1 MDEVVGLLYEISKNA
16 PALLGLITLVALIF
30 SAVVFGSK
38 SARFSSIR
46 ASIKRLKDSLDRT
59 KELLGEIGESSDR
72 LEAGVDDIETTT
84 RAIRDRAIEA
94 DQGITDALDL
104 LRRIQGG
111 DGHEDS
117 PSNGD

>member
-1 MDEVVGLLYEISKNA
+1 MEEIIELLYELSKNA

-46 ASIKRLKDSLDRT
+46 ASIKRLKDSLDRSS
-59 KELLGEIGESSDR
+59 ELLRELRESSER

-104 LRRIQGG
+104 LRRIQSG
-111 DGHEDS
+111 DDNEDS
-117 PSNGD
+117 SSDSD

>member
-46 ASIKRLKDSLDRT
+46 ASVKRLKDSLDRSS
-59 KELLGEIGESSDR
+59 KLLRELRESSER
-72 LEAGVDDIETTT
+72 LEAGADDIEGTA
-84 RAIRDRAIEA
+84 RSIRDRAIEA
-94 DQGITDALDL
+94 DQGIEQALDL